1 MSATAAPVPRPFA
14 SELEVISISSNF
26 PFSLILNNL
35 FASPILLRNISSYPS
50 LSKSAEITVRILDGL
65 LKLLS
70 AMSLKEFSFFIKI
83 RCSPSQFPLTISN

>member
-14 SELEVISISSNF
+14 SEFEAISTSSNF
-26 PFSLILNNL
+26 PLSLILNNL

-70 AMSLKEFSFFIKI
+70 AMSLKSNV
-83 RCSPSQFPLTISN
+83 SLTLR